1 MTQSSKH
8 PHLYKTEDGHIKID
22 TVLREET
29 IWLTQTQI
37 AELFDV
43 RRPAITKAPEKHF
56 LKAANWTKKW

>member
-1 MTQSSKH
+1 MIQSSKH

-29 IWLTQTQI
+29 IWLTQTQM
-37 AELFDV
+37 ADLFYV
-43 RRPAITKAPEKHF
+43 KLGVITNAPEKHF